1 MGGVV
6 GPAGGNDECAVEGG
20 KKEVDQTTLGFF
32 ASIVS
37 QA

>member
-1 MGGVV
+1 M
-6 GPAGGNDECAVEGG
+6 NECAVAGG
-20 KKEVDQTTLGFF
+20 KKKEVDQTTLGFF